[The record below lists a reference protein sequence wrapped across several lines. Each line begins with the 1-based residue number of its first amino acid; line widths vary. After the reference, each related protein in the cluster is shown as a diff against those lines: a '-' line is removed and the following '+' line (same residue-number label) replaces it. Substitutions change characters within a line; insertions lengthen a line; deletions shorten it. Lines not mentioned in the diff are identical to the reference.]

1 MGRLRT
7 IRERDWRGQ
16 GTLEAAFAIPV
27 LFVLM
32 LLLIQ
37 PGIILYDRMVM
48 GAAAAEGC
56 RLLATKGTSLGSMDG
71 SCEAYI
77 RHRLGAIPQHD
88 CFHVHSGGCSWQID
102 MSGDELSDQ
111 VSVRITNEVHPLP
124 LFDGAAILL
133 GLTNGRGNLEVT
145 VEASMPVQP
154 AWVASAPVGAD
165 PAGWIGA
172 WCDDEE

>member
-1 MGRLRT
+1 
-7 IRERDWRGQ
+7 
-16 GTLEAAFAIPV
+16 
-27 LFVLM
+27 
-32 LLLIQ
+32 
-37 PGIILYDRMVM
+37 
-48 GAAAAEGC
+48 
-56 RLLATKGTSLGSMDG
+56 
-71 SCEAYI
+71 
-77 RHRLGAIPQHD
+77 
-88 CFHVHSGGCSWQID
+88 
-102 MSGDELSDQ
+102 MSGDESSDR

-124 LFDGAAILL
+124 LFDGAATLL

>member
-1 MGRLRT
+1 MGRFHRKYDRSLS
-7 IRERDWRGQ
+7 GQ
-16 GTLEAAFAIPV
+16 GSLEAAFTIPV

-56 RLLATKGTSLGSMDG
+56 RLLATKGSAFGAMDD

-77 RHRLGAIPQHD
+77 RHRLASIPQHD
-88 CFHVHSGGCSWQID
+88 CFHVHTGGCSWRIEMD
-102 MSGDELSDQ
+102 GGESSGQ
-111 VSVRITNEVHPLP
+111 ASVRITNEVHPLP
-124 LFDGAAILL
+124 LFDGVSVLL
-133 GLTNGRGNLEVT
+133 GLTNSRGNLEVT

-154 AWVASAPVGAD
+154 AWIASAPAGTD
-165 PAGWIGA
+165 PSGWIGA
-172 WCDDEE
+172 WDDD